1 MRRREKERPTGK
13 KVIYEY
19 FKSIF
24 VAVFLAVLIRAT
36 FVQAYH
42 IPSGSMEDTLFEGDY
57 VLGDKLTFGTQIPDR
72 LPIWNT
78 KLPSFRMP
86 GFRSPGPGDLVI
98 FEFPEDPSRDFIKR
112 CVAVAGQTVE
122 IRNKVVYV
130 DDKPFVNPGGVKYT
144 DSRRRMG
151 RFNPRDNYGPYK
163 VPPGHL
169 FVMGDNRDNSYDSRF
184 WGPVSLDKIKAHPLV
199 IYFSWDPSA
208 PFWNL
213 VRKVRW
219 GRLGTV
225 G

>member
-1 MRRREKERPTGK
+1 MRRGVREKPSGR

-19 FKSIF
+19 AKSIF

-36 FVQAYH
+36 LVQAYH

-86 GFRSPGPGDLVI
+86 GFRNPSSGDLVI

-112 CVAVAGQTVE
+112 CIAVAGQTVQV
-122 IRNKVVYV
+122 RDHVVFV
-130 DDKPFVNPGGVKYT
+130 DGKPFENPKGVKHT
-144 DSRRRMG
+144 DTRRRTG
-151 RFNPRDNYGPYK
+151 RFSPRDSYGPYK

-184 WGPVSLDKIKAHPLV
+184 WGPVSLDKIKAHPLF
-199 IYFSWDPSA
+199 IYFSWDPAA
-208 PFWNL
+208 PIWNPL
-213 VRKVRW
+213 RKIRW
-219 GRLGTV
+219 GRLGMV
-225 G
+225 D